1 MSTLLIIALSVIGA
15 VLLFFGI
22 KSKSFQKILCGI
34 TSMLGSLVIGLLKK
48 NKEQKEKIKKQEN
61 AIKAQETVVK
71 KANEINGNIEKKEN
85 EIQTEIH
92 EQIKEVNNEK
102 NPDKQI
108 HIYNSIVDNFN
119 NKRGMSNKP

>member
-1 MSTLLIIALSVIGA
+1 MNTLLIIALSVIGA

-34 TSMLGSLVIGLLKK
+34 TSVLGSLVIGLLKK

-61 AIKAQETVVK
+61 AIKVQETVVK

-85 EIQTEIH
+85 EIQIEIH
-92 EQIKEVNNEK
+92 KQIKEVNNEK

>member
-1 MSTLLIIALSVIGA
+1 MNTFLIIALSAIGA

-85 EIQTEIH
+85 EIQIEIH

-108 HIYNSIVDNFN
+108 NIYNSIVDDFN
-119 NKRGMSNKP
+119 GKRGMSNKP